1 MGGDGSRSDA
11 HDAYVACAKGD
22 DLDAMR
28 SEIERHLRRGVEA
41 LEAFVARRG
50 VGADRAVE

>member
-1 MGGDGSRSDA
+1 
-11 HDAYVACAKGD
+11 
-22 DLDAMR
+22 MR